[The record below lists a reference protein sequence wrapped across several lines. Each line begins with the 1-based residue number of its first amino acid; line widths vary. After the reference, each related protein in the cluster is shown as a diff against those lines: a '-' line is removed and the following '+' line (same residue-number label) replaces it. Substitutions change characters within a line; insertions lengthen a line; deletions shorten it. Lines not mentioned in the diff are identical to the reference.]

1 MDGQIDHYEA
11 PAEQGLNKVSFMELY
26 ILKDLYPS
34 YISKN
39 TRQLYGDKII
49 IYWIYF
55 SGYTHR
61 SACQIMYSKHLYEI
75 HLQITFKINYNSLK
89 W

>member
-55 SGYTHR
+55 SGYTHHNVFQ
-61 SACQIMYSKHLYEI
+61 ALYEI